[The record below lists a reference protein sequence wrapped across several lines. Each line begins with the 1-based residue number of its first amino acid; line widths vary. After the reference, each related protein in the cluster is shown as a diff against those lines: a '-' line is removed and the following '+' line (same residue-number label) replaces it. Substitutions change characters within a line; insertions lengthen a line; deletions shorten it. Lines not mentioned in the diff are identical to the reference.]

1 MRVTDKP
8 HFQPPS
14 PFCLVSSE
22 PQMSSFISQ
31 DTYLGLE
38 KSKCDNF
45 IISYSL
51 KPAKTQPSRTYSLF
65 LYLSLSKKPQT
76 QNQAS
81 LFVVELAKAVK
92 KGQN

>member
-1 MRVTDKP
+1 
-8 HFQPPS
+8 
-14 PFCLVSSE
+14 
-22 PQMSSFISQ
+22 MSSFIPQ

-38 KSKCDNF
+38 KSKCDDF

-51 KPAKTQPSRTYSLF
+51 KPARTQPSGTYSLSNF
-65 LYLSLSKKPQT
+65 LYQKPQT

-92 KGQN
+92 KAKIKLQGNETINEE

>member
-1 MRVTDKP
+1 
-8 HFQPPS
+8 
-14 PFCLVSSE
+14 
-22 PQMSSFISQ
+22 MSSFISQ
-31 DTYLGLE
+31 DTYLGLQ

-51 KPAKTQPSRTYSLF
+51 KPAKTQPSRTYSLS
-65 LYLSLSKKPQT
+65 LSLHLSYSKKPQT